1 VKQTFPDV
9 IETQRLVLRCYQ
21 SGDALGILE
30 LVQQNRLQLVREFA
44 QMAGLQNLEEARL
57 LVAEKREHWS
67 VGKSFCYGI
76 WRKHPNEQIGQI
88 QVKNVAWEIPSAELG
103 YFISN
108 SSQRQGYASE
118 SIKGILE
125 LAFQGLEFQRIF
137 VRVLSS
143 NRGSFSLAK
152 RLGFLEEGLHRKS
165 FRSGLGELHDV
176 HYLALTNDDFSAQP
190 AQLTPES
197 EILKSS
203 NPVPVRKP

>member
-30 LVQQNRLQLVREFA
+30 LVQQNRVRLVREFA
-44 QMAGLQNLEEARL
+44 QMASLQNLDETRL
-57 LVAEKREHWS
+57 LVAEKRERWS

-88 QVKNVAWEIPSAELG
+88 QVKNLSWEIPSGELG

-152 RLGFLEEGLHRKS
+152 RLGFLEEGLHRKA
-165 FRSGLGELHDV
+165 FRCGLGELHDV
-176 HYLALTNDDFSAQP
+176 HYLALTNDNYQRPTSSATQVNR
-190 AQLTPES
+190 
-197 EILKSS
+197 KS
-203 NPVPVRKP
+203 